1 MRPTD
6 LVLLSNDDGFSS
18 PGLEALRTA
27 FSSAATTIVVAPETE
42 QSATSHSLSLHRPLR
57 VRSVTSGVFAID
69 GTPAD
74 CVYVA
79 LHATPLD
86 ANGLTATPAESRHVL
101 LPKLP
106 RLVVS
111 GINVGLNLGQDVFYS
126 GTVAAA
132 REAALRGIPSLAV
145 SAHPKADHG
154 AIAALAVQLA
164 EMIIEASES
173 DGKPLLYNVNV
184 PRRWNGKVKTAR
196 IGSRIYDQAVEFRAD
211 PRGRDYLWLGG
222 VGVRHD
228 DDPGSDTE
236 AYDQGFASLTPLA
249 LELTLHRELARAE
262 QIAARYN
269 G

>member
-1 MRPTD
+1 MLPTD
-6 LVLLSNDDGFSS
+6 LVLLSNDDGYSS
-18 PGLEALRTA
+18 PGLEALRSA
-27 FSSAATTIVVAPETE
+27 FSKHAQTIVCAPEHE
-42 QSATSHSLSLHRPLR
+42 QSAMSHSLSLHRPLR
-57 VRSVTSGVFAID
+57 LRSPSPGVFAID

-86 ANGLTATPAESRHVL
+86 ANGTPADADPKRVL

-111 GINVGLNLGQDVFYS
+111 GINIGLNLGQDVFYS

-132 REAALRGIPSLAV
+132 REAALRGIPSLAM
-145 SAHPKADHG
+145 SAHHRADHG
-154 AIAALAVQLA
+154 SIAELAVRLA
-164 EMIIEASES
+164 EEIVAASES
-173 DGKPLLYNVNV
+173 DGRPLLYNVNV
-184 PRRWNGKVKTAR
+184 PRNWNGRVKAAR
-196 IGSRIYDQAVEFRAD
+196 IGARIYDQAVEFRTD

-228 DDPGSDTE
+228 EDPGADTE

-249 LELTLHRELARAE
+249 LELTLHRELDRAHA
-262 QIAARYN
+262 IAAKVSPA
-269 G
+269 